1 MDTMYLVTGATGD
14 LGQRVVKAICS
25 RREAV
30 RAFVRLSSSY
40 SALERLGAE
49 IFVGDLQ
56 RRESIV
62 RAVQGTR
69 YIISTHGSAAR
80 DAYALEYQ
88 ANVDLIDAAK
98 ASGVEHFVFISVL
111 GVDHYYEE
119 SPIFKAKREV
129 EKYLTKSGLTYTI
142 LRPSGFASNL
152 LTSARTFERTGLYFL
167 VGRPENRT
175 SIVSTDDLGEIAVR
189 SCTLV
194 DARNHTFAVGG
205 PEALR
210 RDEIPKIFEKI
221 FHKRGQLFSIPLDIF
236 DGIRGFLGLLNS
248 GFSKDLSTLRVLVA
262 NEYTCDPQPIEQIFG
277 IELESLHHFLR
288 RNLQHS

>member
-1 MDTMYLVTGATGD
+1 MYLVTGATGD

-49 IFVGDLQ
+49 VFVGDLQ
-56 RRESIV
+56 RRDSV
-62 RAVQGTR
+62 ARAVQGMR
-69 YIISTHGSAAR
+69 YIISAHGSRAM

-88 ANVDLIDAAK
+88 ANVDLIDAAIVH
-98 ASGVEHFVFISVL
+98 GVEHFVFISVL
-111 GVDHYYEE
+111 GVDHHYEE

-129 EKYLTKSGLTYTI
+129 EKYLAKSGLSYTI

-152 LTSARTFERTGLYFL
+152 LSLANTFERTGLYFL
-167 VGRPENRT
+167 IGRPENRS
-175 SIVSTDDLGEIAVR
+175 SIVSTDDLSEIAVR
-189 SCTLV
+189 ACTLV
-194 DARNHTFAVGG
+194 GARNHTFAVGG

-221 FHKRGQLFSIPLDIF
+221 FDKKGQLLSIPLEVF

-248 GFSKDLSTLRVLVA
+248 GLSKDLSTLRVLVA
-262 NEYTCDPQPIEQIFG
+262 NEYTCDPQPIEKIFG
-277 IELESLHHFLR
+277 IKLESLHHFLR
-288 RNLQHS
+288 RNLQRT